1 MLLFCKRTG
10 GAFQKVDNGD
20 KLSNIRIHS
29 PTSHSK
35 TQLAHPMEESCGLL
49 EKGSHLGTLV
59 NRSLYG
65 QETAVQ
71 LVDQAHVHHIAEG
84 NKPKCIRLKKHLNEN
99 HINHFLEWILGTFIV
114 NICFVIR
121 HFG

>member
-1 MLLFCKRTG
+1 
-10 GAFQKVDNGD
+10 
-20 KLSNIRIHS
+20 
-29 PTSHSK
+29 
-35 TQLAHPMEESCGLL
+35 LL

-84 NKPKCIRLKKHLNEN
+84 NKPKCIRLKKKHSNDNL
-99 HINHFLEWILGTFIV
+99 LEWILGIFIV
-114 NICFVIR
+114 NICFLLFAILDVFSTKFATLRGIA
-121 HFG
+121 FSGENVKLP